1 MVEPLLCFTVREIP
15 GGQVIG
21 FRGELDLS
29 SSHAVAE
36 LVTGPAGSLVVLDLR
51 ELTFVDSAGL
61 GAILLA
67 RRTMLAAEGTLVL
80 TRPQPIVRR
89 VLELTGLDSW
99 ITEWDPAW
107 SRPARAALLPDSVF
121 NQTNSAAS

>member
-21 FRGELDLS
+21 FKGELDLS

-51 ELTFVDSAGL
+51 ELTFIDSSGL
-61 GAILLA
+61 GAIHLA
-67 RRTMLAAEGTLVL
+67 RRNMLEADGTLVL
-80 TRPQPIVRR
+80 VRPQPIVRR
-89 VLELTGLDSW
+89 VLEITGLESW

-107 SRPARAALLPDSVF
+107 SRPSTAALLPDSVF
-121 NQTNSAAS
+121 NRKAAS